1 MASENQTNDQRQAS
15 SGHHRSKA
23 YDDARSGF
31 DRLRMEE
38 KAAFLLESILNTVAD
53 GLKDVSA
60 QVSDAIRHGCSGTNI
75 PGSDMASEEEV
86 HVGEEH
92 EGEAGDEHG
101 EHV

>member
-31 DRLRMEE
+31 DRLRIEE
-38 KAAFLLESILNTVAD
+38 KAAFLLESILNTAAD

-60 QVSDAIRHGCSGTNI
+60 QVSDALRHGCSS
-75 PGSDMASEEEV
+75 SDPDNDAASEEEV
-86 HVGEEH
+86 HMGEEH